1 MVLRYRGGGGSSY
14 VVYTRMLGSHAHQ
27 MKLHDATKAL
37 CGNIKL
43 ELHISLSITENRLA
57 DLPRSKHWNLVTKR
71 EGKRK

>member
-1 MVLRYRGGGGSSY
+1 
-14 VVYTRMLGSHAHQ
+14 MLGSHAHQ